1 MLGLSYKMTT
11 CFMFLRHFARRS
23 VVPFVLHKKEVG
35 LYFTILHKRLSSRT
49 PVLFYPN
56 KENVPPIEKIDLDE
70 WKNTMKSSLPEE
82 RSSFTTSDDTIT
94 ATNKEN
100 VPPIEKIDLDE
111 WKNTMKASLPEERS
125 SFTTSDDTLTA
136 TREWIE
142 MCRLLN
148 KEVPEHI
155 SDEDLKM
162 IAECPSK
169 KSKKKKLRYLYIKE
183 IRKKAKKEKKE
194 RKRAEMDETEKQK
207 QLGNAEESENTEL
220 KNTFLLP
227 LTDRAWRTEW
237 DWRNAQAMMFGQPLV
252 FDMAYENF
260 MPERD
265 LKNTVSQ
272 LLESEGANRK
282 NIDPFHIHFCNL
294 KVDGAY
300 HKELLHRY
308 KEKWDQLLLTTTE
321 KSHVDIFPRESLIY
335 LTADSPNVMTTFRHD
350 KIYIIGSFV
359 DKCSQPRISYANA
372 KRLKLASERLPL
384 DRYLHWEVGNK
395 NLTLDQMMRIL
406 LSLKNTG
413 DWEEA
418 LKFVPRRK
426 HSGFHSVFINSK
438 NFVEGLQKDKS
449 EIKKSFRKLSSN
461 AKSWETWWK
470 DE

>member
-1 MLGLSYKMTT
+1 MTS
-11 CFMFLRHFARRS
+11 CFTFLRHFARRS
-23 VVPFVLHKKEVG
+23 VVPFVLHKKGTG
-35 LYFTILHKRLSSRT
+35 LYFTILHKCLSSRT

-70 WKNTMKSSLPEE
+70 WKNTMKSTLPEE
-82 RSSFTTSDDTIT
+82 RSSFTTADD
-94 ATNKEN
+94 N
-100 VPPIEKIDLDE
+100 
-111 WKNTMKASLPEERS
+111 
-125 SFTTSDDTLTA
+125 LTA

-169 KSKKKKLRYLYIKE
+169 KSKKKKLKYLYMKE
-183 IRKKAKKEKKE
+183 IHKKAKREKRE
-194 RKRAEMDETEKQK
+194 RKRAERDEIAEQQ

-227 LTDRAWRTEW
+227 LKDRAWKTEW
-237 DWRNAQAMMFGQPLV
+237 DWRNAQAMRFGQPLV

-265 LKNTVSQ
+265 LKNTVCQ

-282 NIDPFHIHFCNL
+282 NIDPFHIYFCNL
-294 KVDGAY
+294 KVDGVY
-300 HKELLHRY
+300 HKELLYRY

-359 DKCSQPRISYANA
+359 DKCSQPRVSYANA
-372 KRLKLASERLPL
+372 KRLNLASERLPL
-384 DRYLHWEVGNK
+384 DRYLHWEIGNK

-406 LSLKNTG
+406 LTLKNTG
-413 DWEEA
+413 DWKKA
-418 LKFVPRRK
+418 LQFVPRRK
-426 HSGFHSVFINSK
+426 HSGFHNVSIDSK
-438 NFVEGLQKDKS
+438 NFVKDLQKNNS
-449 EIKKSFRKLSSN
+449 EIKKPFRKLSANVQSRGI
-461 AKSWETWWK
+461 WWK

>member
-1 MLGLSYKMTT
+1 MTA
-11 CFMFLRHFARRS
+11 CFTFLRHFASRS
-23 VVPFVLHKKEVG
+23 VVPFILHKKGRAG
-35 LYFTILHKRLSSRT
+35 LYFTILNKHLSSRT

-56 KENVPPIEKIDLDE
+56 KENVPPTEKIDLDE

-82 RSSFTTSDDTIT
+82 RSSFTTSDDT
-94 ATNKEN
+94 
-100 VPPIEKIDLDE
+100 
-111 WKNTMKASLPEERS
+111 
-125 SFTTSDDTLTA
+125 LTA
-136 TREWIE
+136 AREWIE

-155 SDEDLKM
+155 SDQDLKM

-169 KSKKKKLRYLYIKE
+169 KSKKKKLKYLYVKE
-183 IRKKAKKEKKE
+183 MRKKTKKEKQE
-194 RKRAEMDETEKQK
+194 RKRAEMDEIEKQK

-227 LTDRAWRTEW
+227 LKDRAWKTEW

-265 LKNTVSQ
+265 LKNTVCQ

-282 NIDPFHIHFCNL
+282 NIDPFHIYFCNL
-294 KVDGAY
+294 KVDGVY
-300 HKELLHRY
+300 HKELLYRY

-335 LTADSPNVMTTFRHD
+335 LTADSPNVMSTFRHD

-372 KRLKLASERLPL
+372 KRLKLANERLPL
-384 DRYLHWEVGNK
+384 DRYLHWEIGNK

-406 LSLKNTG
+406 LTLKNTG
-413 DWEEA
+413 DWEKA
-418 LKFVPRRK
+418 LQFVPRRK
-426 HSGFHSVFINSK
+426 HSGFHSVFIDSK
-438 NFVEGLQKDKS
+438 NLQKNKS

-461 AKSWETWWK
+461 AQSRGTWWK